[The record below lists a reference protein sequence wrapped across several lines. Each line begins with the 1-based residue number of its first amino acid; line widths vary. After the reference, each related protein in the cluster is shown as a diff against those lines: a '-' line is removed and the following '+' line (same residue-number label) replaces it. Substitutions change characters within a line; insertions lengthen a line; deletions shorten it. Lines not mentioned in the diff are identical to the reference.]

1 MQVAIV
7 TDSTSDIPDHL
18 VRQHDIQIMPNIVV
32 IEGQSLQD
40 GRDISREEFYKLLPT
55 LTQLPTTATA
65 SAGSYQE
72 LYEGIFRSGYEHIL
86 SIHPSVQLSGILNAV
101 NTAAQAF
108 ENKVHVLD
116 SGQISFGLGV
126 QVLAA
131 AEAAS
136 RGEPLESVIEIWKHT
151 RERVRLFAM
160 LDTMEYI
167 RRSGRVSWAK
177 ASLGSLLQIKLFVE
191 VKDGLVQRFG
201 EVRTRRK
208 GLARLIELGQSHK
221 LERLAVLH
229 TNAEEEAQ
237 KILENLDNGLP
248 YPPLLINIT
257 TIIGTHVGPNAL
269 GLTLVPV
276 SAPVA
281 QPEGQNARGIDEVVK

>member
-1 MQVAIV
+1 MKIGIV

-18 VRQHDIQIMPNIVV
+18 VHQYDIHVMPNIVV
-32 IEGQSLQD
+32 IEGQSLED
-40 GRDISREEFYKLLPT
+40 GKGISREEFYQRLPT
-55 LTQLPTTATA
+55 LAELPTTATA

-72 LYEGIFRSGYEHIL
+72 LYESLFRSGYDHIL
-86 SIHPSVQLSGILNAV
+86 SIHPSVRLSGILNAA
-101 NTAAQAF
+101 NAAAQAF

-131 AEAAS
+131 AEVAS
-136 RGEPLESVIEIWKHT
+136 RGETIECVLSKWEDIK
-151 RERVRLFAM
+151 ERVRVFAM
-160 LDTMEYI
+160 LDSMEYI

-191 VKDGLVQRFG
+191 VKDGQVQRFG

-208 GLARLIELGQSHK
+208 GLARLIELGKSQK

-229 TNAEEEAQ
+229 TNSAEDAQ
-237 KILENLDNGLP
+237 HILENLEPDIP

-269 GLTLVPV
+269 GLMLVPD
-276 SAPVA
+276 AGA
-281 QPEGQNARGIDEVVK
+281 MNEVVK